1 MSFLPFNEQSYQ
13 QAPYQEC
20 VATDYHILLDKMPK
34 NIDWTKLSSYEAEDN
49 TSGMQTMACTGDVC
63 EMVDIT

>member
-1 MSFLPFNEQSYQ
+1 MP
-13 QAPYQEC
+13 
-20 VATDYHILLDKMPK
+20 TD
-34 NIDWTKLSSYEAEDN
+34 IDWTKLSDYEKEDN